1 VQKIER
7 VKHLTAAHN
16 IDRGTAPSKFV
27 IPNSELFLTKPT
39 NQSTTFS
46 RKPSSSVS
54 EKMSLL
60 SFLLFLK
67 HLDEKPNNHK
77 GNVTIYEN
85 VDVEYVR
92 KSRRGRARSEA
103 DHKSLLALSQ
113 VRLLRT
119 DKNIRPVICVAR
131 KRFVANLQ
139 QRHVYNASN
148 TGHYATSHLSV

>member
-1 VQKIER
+1 
-7 VKHLTAAHN
+7 
-16 IDRGTAPSKFV
+16 
-27 IPNSELFLTKPT
+27 
-39 NQSTTFS
+39 
-46 RKPSSSVS
+46 
-54 EKMSLL
+54 ML

-113 VRLLRT
+113 VSLLRT
-119 DKNIRPVICVAR
+119 D
-131 KRFVANLQ
+131 
-139 QRHVYNASN
+139 N
-148 TGHYATSHLSV
+148 TSGL